1 MSKLNKKK
9 IKSPK
14 NSVPFFKPQLLEEDK
29 KAILKSLNSS
39 MLTNGPVVNEFEKKF
54 AKFTK
59 SKYAVAVSNATSA
72 LHLSLMSLDIGKGD
86 EVIMPDLT
94 FIATANSVLMTG
106 ATPVL
111 ADVTPD
117 TFQISIDSIKKSI
130 TKKTK
135 AILPVH
141 LYGKSCDMN
150 SIQKI
155 AKKNNLKI
163 IEDCAHAIGT
173 KYKNKH
179 VGTFGDT
186 GCFSFYPSK
195 NITTFEGG
203 MIITNSKKLD
213 ENLRMGRNH
222 GINRT
227 LKDRYSSKYPWEYDI
242 KQYGYNYRLD
252 EIRSTLG
259 INQLKR
265 INKINNS
272 RRDAFKYYC
281 KKLSNIDGILLPS
294 QDNLKEHA
302 CHLFVI
308 SIDKSKFGLDRNRI
322 HEKLLKK
329 GIYTSIHYKP
339 LHLFTLF
346 KKKSKIYDDLINSSK
361 LYDQIISLPFYTS
374 MPKNEQN
381 IVVNEIKNLSLN

>member
-1 MSKLNKKK
+1 
-9 IKSPK
+9 
-14 NSVPFFKPQLLEEDK
+14 
-29 KAILKSLNSS
+29 
-39 MLTNGPVVNEFEKKF
+39 MLTNGPVMDEFEKKF

-59 SKYAVAVSNATSA
+59 SKYAIAVSNATSA
-72 LHLSLMSLDIGKGD
+72 LHLSLMSLGIGRGD
-86 EVIMPDLT
+86 EVIIPDLT
-94 FIATANSVLMTG
+94 FIATANAVLMTG

-111 ADVTPD
+111 VDVEPKN
-117 TFQISIDSIKKSI
+117 FQISIDSIQKSV

-179 VGTFGDT
+179 VGTFGDS

-203 MIITNSKKLD
+203 MIITNSKKLN

-265 INKINNS
+265 INKINDS
-272 RRDAFKYYC
+272 RRKAFKYYC
-281 KKLSNIDGILLPS
+281 EKLSGIDGIVLPS
-294 QDNLKEHA
+294 QVNLKEHA

-308 SIDKSKFGLDRNRI
+308 SINKSKFGLDRNRI

-346 KKKSKIYDDLINSSK
+346 KKKSKIYDKLINSSK
-361 LYDQIISLPFYTS
+361 LYHQILSLPFYTS
-374 MPKNEQN
+374 MSKNEQN
-381 IVVNEIKNLSLN
+381 IVINELKRLILN

>member
-14 NSVPFFKPQLLEEDK
+14 NAVPFFKPQLLEEDK

-72 LHLSLMSLDIGKGD
+72 LHLSLTSLDIGKGD

-272 RRDAFKYYC
+272 RRNAFKYYC

-346 KKKSKIYDDLINSSK
+346 KKKSKIYDNLINSSK
-361 LYDQIISLPFYTS
+361 LYDEILSLPFYTS

>member
-59 SKYAVAVSNATSA
+59 SRYAVAVSNATSA
-72 LHLSLMSLDIGKGD
+72 LHLSLISLGIGKGD

-195 NITTFEGG
+195 NITTLEGG

-381 IVVNEIKNLSLN
+381 IVINEIKNLSLN

>member
-72 LHLSLMSLDIGKGD
+72 LHLSLISLGIGKGD

-195 NITTFEGG
+195 NITTLEGG

-381 IVVNEIKNLSLN
+381 IVINEIKNLSLN

>member
-272 RRDAFKYYC
+272 RRNAFKYYC
-281 KKLSNIDGILLPS
+281 KK
-294 QDNLKEHA
+294 
-302 CHLFVI
+302 
-308 SIDKSKFGLDRNRI
+308 
-322 HEKLLKK
+322 
-329 GIYTSIHYKP
+329 
-339 LHLFTLF
+339 
-346 KKKSKIYDDLINSSK
+346 
-361 LYDQIISLPFYTS
+361 
-374 MPKNEQN
+374 
-381 IVVNEIKNLSLN
+381 

>member
-1 MSKLNKKK
+1 MNKIRKNKKK
-9 IKSPK
+9 HSKK
-14 NSVPFFKPQLLEEDK
+14 NVPFFKPQLLEEDK
-29 KAILKSLNSS
+29 KAVMNSLNSS
-39 MLTNGPVVNEFEKKF
+39 MLTNGPVMDEFEKKF

-59 SKYAVAVSNATSA
+59 SKYAIAVSNATSA
-72 LHLSLMSLDIGKGD
+72 LHLSLMSLGIGRGD
-86 EVIMPDLT
+86 EVIIPDLT
-94 FIATANSVLMTG
+94 FIATANAVLMTG

-111 ADVTPD
+111 VDVEPKN
-117 TFQISIDSIKKSI
+117 FQISIDSIQKSV

-179 VGTFGDT
+179 VGTFGDS

-203 MIITNSKKLD
+203 MIITNSKKLN

-265 INKINNS
+265 INKINDS
-272 RRDAFKYYC
+272 RRKAFKYYC
-281 KKLSNIDGILLPS
+281 EKLSGIDGIVLPS
-294 QDNLKEHA
+294 QVNLKEHA

-308 SIDKSKFGLDRNRI
+308 SINKSKFGLDRNRI

-346 KKKSKIYDDLINSSK
+346 KKNSKIYDKLINSSK
-361 LYDQIISLPFYTS
+361 LYNEILSLPFYTS
-374 MPKNEQN
+374 MNKNEQN
-381 IVVNEIKNLSLN
+381 IVINELKSLILN

>member
-1 MSKLNKKK
+1 MRSLTGKHQKRLKSIRLRRPYFPENSIKK
-9 IKSPK
+9 IQRDIG
-14 NSVPFFKPQLLEEDK
+14 NAMRDGR
-29 KAILKSLNSS
+29 
-39 MLTNGPVVNEFEKKF
+39 LTLGENVSKFEKKF

-59 SKYAVAVSNATSA
+59 SKYAIAVSNATSA
-72 LHLSLMSLDIGKGD
+72 LHLSLMSLGIGRGD
-86 EVIMPDLT
+86 EVIIPDLT
-94 FIATANSVLMTG
+94 FIATANAVLMTG

-111 ADVTPD
+111 VDVEPKN
-117 TFQISIDSIKKSI
+117 FQISIDSIQKSV

-179 VGTFGDT
+179 VGTFGDS

-242 KQYGYNYRLD
+242 KQHGYNYRLD

-265 INKINNS
+265 INKI
-272 RRDAFKYYC
+272 
-281 KKLSNIDGILLPS
+281 I
-294 QDNLKEHA
+294 
-302 CHLFVI
+302 
-308 SIDKSKFGLDRNRI
+308 
-322 HEKLLKK
+322 
-329 GIYTSIHYKP
+329 
-339 LHLFTLF
+339 
-346 KKKSKIYDDLINSSK
+346 
-361 LYDQIISLPFYTS
+361 
-374 MPKNEQN
+374 
-381 IVVNEIKNLSLN
+381 

>member
-14 NSVPFFKPQLLEEDK
+14 NAVPFFKPQLLEEDK

>member
-381 IVVNEIKNLSLN
+381 IIVNEIKNLSLN